1 MKYYRFM
8 DEENE
13 DYSEAYII
21 EVPEDIVSALED
33 IEGISQELYYWVAGI
48 LDDKGFEYEEILL
61 NDYGSGDIA
70 VNGISKKAYNYLD
83 NYAWRSFWKRFKHN
97 VIGDEVINTSKIG
110 KKKVISTITT
120 TFGRY
125 IIDKEIS
132 DGSREYILKFY
143 IKVSPDAET
152 FSIFIYSLSEDGE
165 TQYTVY
171 QQIPDP
177 ERKNFRITLDRINYT
192 QSFSEVLDFIRSKI
206 NEAIKQYNYK

>member
-1 MKYYRFM
+1 MKYYRFV

-21 EVPEDIVSALED
+21 EVPEDIASTLED

-48 LDDKGFEYEEILL
+48 LDGKGFEYEEILL

-83 NYAWRSFWKRFKHN
+83 NYAWKSFWKRFEHN
-97 VIGDEVINTSKIG
+97 VLGDEVISTSKIG

-120 TFGRY
+120 AFGRY
-125 IIDKEIS
+125 IVDKEIS
-132 DGSREYILKFY
+132 NGSREYILEFY
-143 IKVSPDAET
+143 IKVSPDAES

-165 TQYTVY
+165 THYKVLQRM
-171 QQIPDP
+171 PDP
-177 ERKNFRITLDRINYT
+177 ERKNFYIILD
-192 QSFSEVLDFIRSKI
+192 
-206 NEAIKQYNYK
+206 

>member
-8 DEENE
+8 DEEYE

-21 EVPEDIVSALED
+21 EVPEDIASTLED
-33 IEGISQELYYWVAGI
+33 IEGISQELYHWVAGI
-48 LDDKGFEYEEILL
+48 LDDKGLEYEEIIL
-61 NDYGSGDIA
+61 NAYGSGDID
-70 VNGISKKAYNYLD
+70 VNGISKKAYNYLN
-83 NYAWRSFWKRFKHN
+83 NYAWGSFWKRFKHN

-120 TFGRY
+120 AFGRY
-125 IIDKEIS
+125 IVDKEIS
-132 DGSREYILKFY
+132 NGSREYILEFY
-143 IKVSPDAET
+143 IKVSPDAES

-165 TQYTVY
+165 THYTVL
-171 QQIPDP
+171 QRMPDP
-177 ERKNFRITLDRINYT
+177 ERESYYIVLDRITYT